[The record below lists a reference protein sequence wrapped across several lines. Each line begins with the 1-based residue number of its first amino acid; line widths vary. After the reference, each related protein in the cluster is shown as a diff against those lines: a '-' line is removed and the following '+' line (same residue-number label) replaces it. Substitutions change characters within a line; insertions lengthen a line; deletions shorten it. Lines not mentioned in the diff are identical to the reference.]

1 MLRCDPNYNL
11 LHLELQQVTFDS
23 EALRYTV
30 VNS

>member
-11 LHLELQQVTFDS
+11 LHLELQKVTFDS